1 MRTWAGW
8 LVLGLAV
15 VFGAESSQAYFL
27 DGGRNFDVRARA
39 YSQLGIMMDGAE
51 KDQPTRYKIGDL
63 SQHRN
68 FYNPE
73 FDARLTDY
81 VGWTGNVPGL
91 SLLKP
96 DDFKFRFAWW
106 GFYDGIYDY
115 LDPEWNDARK
125 AFKARFAE
133 SDDPKKESF
142 GFNDQNK
149 NPRHVYASRNRI
161 NELYLDYTK
170 GRVFMRA
177 GRQMISW
184 GESDDIALLDVTN
197 LFDLTL
203 GVPGLLEDLEEAR
216 IPVWALRDTVK
227 VADNVGAVSSLFL
240 DTYVIPGVVD
250 STVPIDPITAGVSP
264 FNPDVQ
270 DPQGQVTAI
279 GGPAV
284 GKLLHLDLVSHQPKM
299 SWANTRWGARLTGIV
314 ARDYTVQGWFYR
326 TFNQAPVPLLTAP
339 GGLNNMKSATNPHG
353 IEPIQID
360 DRGFRVPV
368 CNFAP
373 GSTAGVTPS
382 GRPCSKALATVVELE
397 RRLESVAGLSASWFQ
412 PQLDGIIRTEI
423 EAFIDELG
431 FIPEKNL
438 NPRGQVPGAKNP
450 DGSPVVNTI
459 PKTDLL
465 RWVIGYDR
473 FFFFR
478 ALNPTNSFV
487 LVTAWHGQWNL
498 LERRGMDFR
507 YLGEQKPGK
516 PATVIG
522 RIPGTPD
529 CDKPGPNGKFLI
541 TCQKVDPKNFEDLK
555 KFDNQFLQIALQTDY
570 MHGRLE
576 PRLVAILDVSGIFAF
591 APSVTYRLTDNLILG
606 ANYVAI
612 EASRRAGLGTFR
624 GHDMLQLRVTAQL
637 N

>member
-1 MRTWAGW
+1 MRTWAGG
-8 LVLGLAV
+8 LVLGLVLGVA
-15 VFGAESSQAYFL
+15 SSAQAYFL
-27 DGGRNFDVRARA
+27 GGNRNFDLRARV
-39 YSQLGIMMDGAE
+39 YSQLGIMMDDAE

-63 SQHRN
+63 AQHRN

-81 VGWTGNVPGL
+81 LHWTDNVPGF
-91 SLLKP
+91 SLLSP
-96 DDFKFRFAWW
+96 DEFKFRFAWW
-106 GFYDGIYDY
+106 GFYDGLYDY

-125 AFKARFAE
+125 AYKARFAE
-133 SDDPKKESF
+133 SDKVNKDSLV
-142 GFNDQNK
+142 FNDQNK

-161 NELYLDYTK
+161 NELYLDYSK
-170 GRVFMRA
+170 GRVFIRA
-177 GRQMISW
+177 GRQAISW

-203 GVPGLLEDLEEAR
+203 GVPGLIQDLEEAR
-216 IPVWALRDTVK
+216 IPVWAMRNTVK
-227 VADNVGAVSSLFL
+227 IFDDVGPLSTGFL
-240 DTYVIPGVVD
+240 DTYVVPGVVD
-250 STVPIDPITAGVSP
+250 TTVPTDPITAGVSP
-264 FNPDVQ
+264 FNPDVP
-270 DPQGQVTAI
+270 DPQNQVLAL

-284 GKLLHLDLVSHQPKM
+284 GKLLHLDLVSHQPAM
-299 SWANTRWGARLTGIV
+299 SWANTRWGVRLQSLLL
-314 ARDYTVQGWFYR
+314 REYTLQGWFYR
-326 TFNQAPVPLLTAP
+326 TFNQAPVPLLSTP
-339 GGLNNMKSATNPHG
+339 GGLNNQRSPSNPNG
-353 IEPIQID
+353 QVPIQID

-368 CNFAP
+368 CSKAWF
-373 GSTAGVTPS
+373 TPS
-382 GRPCSKALATVVELE
+382 GRPCSKALALVTILE
-397 RRLESVAGLSASWFQ
+397 RRLESVAGVSASWFS
-412 PQLDGIIRTEI
+412 PRVDGIIRTEA
-423 EAFIDELG
+423 EAFIDELA

-438 NPRGQVPGAKNP
+438 NPRGQVPGARNP
-450 DGSPVVNTI
+450 DGSPVIDTI
-459 PKTDLL
+459 PKTDYL

-478 ALNPTNSFV
+478 PLNPSNAFV

-529 CDKPGPNGKFLI
+529 CDKPGANGKFPI
-541 TCQKVDPKNFEDLK
+541 TCQTINPKNFEDQY

-570 MHGRLE
+570 LHGRLE
-576 PRLVAILDVSGIFAF
+576 PRLVAILDVTGIFGF
-591 APSVTYRLTDNLILG
+591 SPSVVYRLTDNVLLS

-612 EASRRAGLGTFR
+612 ESSRRAGLGTFR
-624 GHDMLQLRVTAQL
+624 GHDILQLKVQAQL

>member
-1 MRTWAGW
+1 VLG
-8 LVLGLAV
+8 LVLGVA
-15 VFGAESSQAYFL
+15 SSAQAYFL
-27 DGGRNFDVRARA
+27 GGNRNFDLRARV
-39 YSQLGIMMDGAE
+39 YSQLGIMMDDAE

-63 SQHRN
+63 AQHRN

-81 VGWTGNVPGL
+81 LHWTDNVPGF
-91 SLLKP
+91 SLLSP

-106 GFYDGIYDY
+106 GFYDGLYDY

-125 AFKARFAE
+125 AYKARFAE
-133 SDDPKKESF
+133 SDKVNKDSLV
-142 GFNDQNK
+142 FNDQNK

-161 NELYLDYTK
+161 NELYLDYSK
-170 GRVFMRA
+170 GRVFIRA
-177 GRQMISW
+177 GRQAISW

-203 GVPGLLEDLEEAR
+203 GVPGLIQDLEEAR
-216 IPVWALRDTVK
+216 IPVWAMRNTVK
-227 VADNVGAVSSLFL
+227 IFDDVGPLSTGFL
-240 DTYVIPGVVD
+240 DTYVVPGVVD
-250 STVPIDPITAGVSP
+250 TTVPTDPITAGVSP
-264 FNPDVQ
+264 FNPDVP
-270 DPQGQVTAI
+270 DPQNQVLAL

-284 GKLLHLDLVSHQPKM
+284 GKLLHLDLVSHQPAM
-299 SWANTRWGARLTGIV
+299 SWANTRWGVRLQSLLL
-314 ARDYTVQGWFYR
+314 REYTLQGWFYR
-326 TFNQAPVPLLTAP
+326 TFNQAPVPLLSTP
-339 GGLNNMKSATNPHG
+339 GGLNNQRSPSNPNG
-353 IEPIQID
+353 QVPIQID

-368 CNFAP
+368 C
-373 GSTAGVTPS
+373 SKAGFTPS
-382 GRPCSKALATVVELE
+382 GRPCSKALALVTILE
-397 RRLESVAGLSASWFQ
+397 RRLESVAGVSASWFS
-412 PQLDGIIRTEI
+412 PRVDGIIRTEA
-423 EAFIDELG
+423 EAFIDELA

-438 NPRGQVPGAKNP
+438 NPRGQVPGARNP
-450 DGSPVVNTI
+450 DGSPVIDTI
-459 PKTDLL
+459 PKTDYL

-478 ALNPTNSFV
+478 PLNPSNAFV

-529 CDKPGPNGKFLI
+529 CDKPGANGKFPI
-541 TCQKVDPKNFEDLK
+541 TCQTINPKNFEDQY

-570 MHGRLE
+570 LHGRLE
-576 PRLVAILDVSGIFAF
+576 PRLVAILDVTGIFGF
-591 APSVTYRLTDNLILG
+591 SPSVVYRLTDNVLLS

-612 EASRRAGLGTFR
+612 ESSRRAGLGTFR
-624 GHDMLQLRVTAQL
+624 GHDILQLKVQAQL

>member
-8 LVLGLAV
+8 LVLGLVLGVA
-15 VFGAESSQAYFL
+15 SSAQAYFL
-27 DGGRNFDVRARA
+27 GGNRNFDLRARV
-39 YSQLGIMMDGAE
+39 YSQLGIMMDDAE

-63 SQHRN
+63 AQHRN

-81 VGWTGNVPGL
+81 LHWTDNVPGF
-91 SLLKP
+91 SLLSP

-106 GFYDGIYDY
+106 GFYDGLYDY

-125 AFKARFAE
+125 AYKARFAE
-133 SDDPKKESF
+133 SDKVNKDSLV
-142 GFNDQNK
+142 FNDQNK

-161 NELYLDYTK
+161 NELYLDYSK
-170 GRVFMRA
+170 GRVFIRA
-177 GRQMISW
+177 GRQAISW

-203 GVPGLLEDLEEAR
+203 GVPGLIQDLEEAR
-216 IPVWALRDTVK
+216 IPVWAMRNTVK
-227 VADNVGAVSSLFL
+227 IFDDVGPLSTGFL
-240 DTYVIPGVVD
+240 DTYVVPGVVD
-250 STVPIDPITAGVSP
+250 TTVPTDPITAGVSP
-264 FNPDVQ
+264 FNPDVP
-270 DPQGQVTAI
+270 DPQNQVLAL

-284 GKLLHLDLVSHQPKM
+284 GKLLHLDLVSHQPAM
-299 SWANTRWGARLTGIV
+299 SWANTRWGVRLQSLLL
-314 ARDYTVQGWFYR
+314 REYTLQGWFYR
-326 TFNQAPVPLLTAP
+326 TFNQAPVPLLSTP
-339 GGLNNMKSATNPHG
+339 GGLNNQRSPSNPNG
-353 IEPIQID
+353 QVPIQID

-368 CNFAP
+368 CSKAWF
-373 GSTAGVTPS
+373 TPS
-382 GRPCSKALATVVELE
+382 GRPCSKALALVTILE
-397 RRLESVAGLSASWFQ
+397 RRLESVAGVSASWFS
-412 PQLDGIIRTEI
+412 PRVDGIIRTEA
-423 EAFIDELG
+423 EAFIDELA

-438 NPRGQVPGAKNP
+438 NPRGQVPGARNP
-450 DGSPVVNTI
+450 DGSPVIDTI
-459 PKTDLL
+459 PKTDYL

-478 ALNPTNSFV
+478 PLNPSNAFV

-529 CDKPGPNGKFLI
+529 CDKPGANGKFPI
-541 TCQKVDPKNFEDLK
+541 TCQTINPKNFEDQY

-570 MHGRLE
+570 LHGRLE
-576 PRLVAILDVSGIFAF
+576 PRLVAILDVTGIFGF
-591 APSVTYRLTDNLILG
+591 SPSVVYRLTDNVLLS

-612 EASRRAGLGTFR
+612 ESSRRAGLGTFR
-624 GHDMLQLRVTAQL
+624 GHDILQLKVQAQL

>member
-8 LVLGLAV
+8 LVLGLVLGVA
-15 VFGAESSQAYFL
+15 SSAHAYFL
-27 DGGRNFDVRARA
+27 GGNRNFDLRARV
-39 YSQLGIMMDGAE
+39 YSQLGIMMDDAE

-63 SQHRN
+63 AQHRN

-81 VGWTGNVPGL
+81 LHWTDNVPGF
-91 SLLKP
+91 SLLSP
-96 DDFKFRFAWW
+96 DEFKFRFAWW
-106 GFYDGIYDY
+106 GFYDGLYDY

-125 AFKARFAE
+125 AYKARFAE
-133 SDDPKKESF
+133 SDKVNKDSLV
-142 GFNDQNK
+142 FNDQNK

-161 NELYLDYTK
+161 NELYLDYSK
-170 GRVFMRA
+170 GRVFIRA
-177 GRQMISW
+177 GRQAISW

-203 GVPGLLEDLEEAR
+203 GVPGLIQDLEEAR
-216 IPVWALRDTVK
+216 IPVWAMRNTVK
-227 VADNVGAVSSLFL
+227 IFDDVGPLSTGFL
-240 DTYVIPGVVD
+240 DTYVVPGVVD
-250 STVPIDPITAGVSP
+250 TTVPTDPITAGVSP
-264 FNPDVQ
+264 FNPDVP
-270 DPQGQVTAI
+270 DPQNQVLAL

-284 GKLLHLDLVSHQPKM
+284 GKLLHLDLVSHQPAM
-299 SWANTRWGARLTGIV
+299 SWANTRWGVRLQSLLL
-314 ARDYTVQGWFYR
+314 REYTLQGWFYR
-326 TFNQAPVPLLTAP
+326 TFNQAPVPLLSTP
-339 GGLNNMKSATNPHG
+339 GGLNNQRSPSNPNG
-353 IEPIQID
+353 QVPIQID

-368 CNFAP
+368 C
-373 GSTAGVTPS
+373 SKAGFTPS
-382 GRPCSKALATVVELE
+382 GRPCSKALALVTILE
-397 RRLESVAGLSASWFQ
+397 RRLESVAGVSASWFS
-412 PQLDGIIRTEI
+412 PRVDGIIRTEA
-423 EAFIDELG
+423 EAFIDELA

-438 NPRGQVPGAKNP
+438 NPRGQVPGARNP
-450 DGSPVVNTI
+450 DGSPVIDTI
-459 PKTDLL
+459 PKTDYL

-478 ALNPTNSFV
+478 PLNPSNAFV

-529 CDKPGPNGKFLI
+529 CDKPGANGKFPI
-541 TCQKVDPKNFEDLK
+541 TCQTINPKNFEDQY

-570 MHGRLE
+570 LHGRLE
-576 PRLVAILDVSGIFAF
+576 PRLVAILDVTGIFGF
-591 APSVTYRLTDNLILG
+591 SPSVVYRLTDNVLLS

-612 EASRRAGLGTFR
+612 ESSRRAGLGTFR
-624 GHDMLQLRVTAQL
+624 GHDILQLKVQAQL

>member
-1 MRTWAGW
+1 MRTWAGG
-8 LVLGLAV
+8 LVLGLVLGVA
-15 VFGAESSQAYFL
+15 SSAQAYFL
-27 DGGRNFDVRARA
+27 GGNRNFDLRARV
-39 YSQLGIMMDGAE
+39 YSQLGIMMDDAE

-63 SQHRN
+63 AQHRN

-81 VGWTGNVPGL
+81 LHWTDNVPGF
-91 SLLKP
+91 SLLSP

-106 GFYDGIYDY
+106 GFYDGLYDY

-125 AFKARFAE
+125 AYKARFAE
-133 SDDPKKESF
+133 SDKVNKDSLV
-142 GFNDQNK
+142 FNDQNK

-161 NELYLDYTK
+161 NELYLDYSK
-170 GRVFMRA
+170 GRVFIRA
-177 GRQMISW
+177 GRQAISW

-203 GVPGLLEDLEEAR
+203 GVPGLIQDLEEAR
-216 IPVWALRDTVK
+216 IPVWAMRNTVK
-227 VADNVGAVSSLFL
+227 IFDDVGPLSTGFL
-240 DTYVIPGVVD
+240 DTYVVPGVVD
-250 STVPIDPITAGVSP
+250 TTVPTDPITAGVSP
-264 FNPDVQ
+264 FNPDVP
-270 DPQGQVTAI
+270 DPQNQVLAL

-284 GKLLHLDLVSHQPKM
+284 GKLLHLDLVSHQPAM
-299 SWANTRWGARLTGIV
+299 SWANTRWGVRLQSLLL
-314 ARDYTVQGWFYR
+314 REYTLQGWFYR
-326 TFNQAPVPLLTAP
+326 TFNQAPVPLLSTP
-339 GGLNNMKSATNPHG
+339 GGLNNQRSPSNPNG
-353 IEPIQID
+353 QVPIQID

-368 CNFAP
+368 CSKAWF
-373 GSTAGVTPS
+373 TPS
-382 GRPCSKALATVVELE
+382 GRPCSKALALVTILE
-397 RRLESVAGLSASWFQ
+397 RRLESVAGVSASWFS
-412 PQLDGIIRTEI
+412 PRVDGIIRTEA
-423 EAFIDELG
+423 EAFIDELA

-438 NPRGQVPGAKNP
+438 NPRGQVPGARNP
-450 DGSPVVNTI
+450 DGSPVIDTI
-459 PKTDLL
+459 PKTDYL

-478 ALNPTNSFV
+478 PLNPSNAFV

-529 CDKPGPNGKFLI
+529 CDKPGANGKFPI
-541 TCQKVDPKNFEDLK
+541 TCQTINPKNFEDQY

-570 MHGRLE
+570 LHGRLE
-576 PRLVAILDVSGIFAF
+576 PRLVAILDVTGIFGF
-591 APSVTYRLTDNLILG
+591 SPSVVYRLTDNVLLS

-612 EASRRAGLGTFR
+612 ESSRRAGLGTFR
-624 GHDMLQLRVTAQL
+624 GHDILQLKVQAQL

>member
-8 LVLGLAV
+8 LVLGLVLGVA
-15 VFGAESSQAYFL
+15 SSAQAYFL
-27 DGGRNFDVRARA
+27 GGNRNFDLRARV
-39 YSQLGIMMDGAE
+39 YSQLGIMMDDAE

-63 SQHRN
+63 AQHRN

-81 VGWTGNVPGL
+81 LHWTDNVPGF
-91 SLLKP
+91 SLLSP
-96 DDFKFRFAWW
+96 DEFKFRFAWW
-106 GFYDGIYDY
+106 GFYDGLYDY

-125 AFKARFAE
+125 AYKARFAE
-133 SDDPKKESF
+133 SDKVNKDSLV
-142 GFNDQNK
+142 FNDQNK
-149 NPRHVYASRNRI
+149 NPRHVYATRNRI

-170 GRVFMRA
+170 GRVFIRA
-177 GRQMISW
+177 GRQAISW

-203 GVPGLLEDLEEAR
+203 GVPGLIQDLEEAR
-216 IPVWALRDTVK
+216 IPVWAMRNTVK
-227 VADNVGAVSSLFL
+227 IFDDVGPLSTGFL
-240 DTYVIPGVVD
+240 DTYVVPGVVD
-250 STVPIDPITAGVSP
+250 TTVPTDPITAGVSP
-264 FNPDVQ
+264 FNPDVP
-270 DPQGQVTAI
+270 DPQNQVLAL

-284 GKLLHLDLVSHQPKM
+284 GKLLHLDLVSHQPAM
-299 SWANTRWGARLTGIV
+299 SWANTRWGVRLQTLLL
-314 ARDYTVQGWFYR
+314 REYTLQGWFYR
-326 TFNQAPVPLLTAP
+326 TFNQAPVPLLSTP
-339 GGLNNMKSATNPHG
+339 GGLNNQRSPSNPNG
-353 IEPIQID
+353 QVPIQID

-368 CNFAP
+368 C
-373 GSTAGVTPS
+373 SKAGFTPS
-382 GRPCSKALATVVELE
+382 GRPCSKALALVTILE
-397 RRLESVAGLSASWFQ
+397 RRLESVAGVSASWFS
-412 PQLDGIIRTEI
+412 PRVDGIIRTEA
-423 EAFIDELG
+423 EAFIDELA

-438 NPRGQVPGAKNP
+438 NPRGQVPGARNP
-450 DGSPVVNTI
+450 DGSPVIDTI
-459 PKTDLL
+459 PKTDYL

-478 ALNPTNSFV
+478 PLNPSNAFV

-529 CDKPGPNGKFLI
+529 CDKPGANGKFPI
-541 TCQKVDPKNFEDLK
+541 TCQTINPKNFEDQY

-570 MHGRLE
+570 LHGRLE
-576 PRLVAILDVSGIFAF
+576 PRLVAILDVTGIFGF
-591 APSVTYRLTDNLILG
+591 SPSVVYRLTDNVLLS

-612 EASRRAGLGTFR
+612 EGSRRAGLATFR
-624 GHDMLQLRVTAQL
+624 GHDILQFKVQAQL

>member
-8 LVLGLAV
+8 LVLGLVLGVA
-15 VFGAESSQAYFL
+15 SSAQAYFL
-27 DGGRNFDVRARA
+27 GGNRNFDLRARV
-39 YSQLGIMMDGAE
+39 YSQLGIMMDDAE

-63 SQHRN
+63 AQHRN

-81 VGWTGNVPGL
+81 LHWTDNVPGF
-91 SLLKP
+91 SLLSP
-96 DDFKFRFAWW
+96 DEFKFRFAWW
-106 GFYDGIYDY
+106 GFYDGLYDY

-125 AFKARFAE
+125 AYKARFAE
-133 SDDPKKESF
+133 SDKVNKDSLV
-142 GFNDQNK
+142 FNDQNK

-161 NELYLDYTK
+161 NELYLDYSK
-170 GRVFMRA
+170 GRVFIRA
-177 GRQMISW
+177 GRQAISW

-203 GVPGLLEDLEEAR
+203 GVPGLIQDLEEAR
-216 IPVWALRDTVK
+216 IPVWAMRNTVK
-227 VADNVGAVSSLFL
+227 IFDDVGPLSTGFL
-240 DTYVIPGVVD
+240 DTYVVPGVVD
-250 STVPIDPITAGVSP
+250 TTVPTDPITAGVSP
-264 FNPDVQ
+264 FNPDVP
-270 DPQGQVTAI
+270 DPQNQVLAL

-284 GKLLHLDLVSHQPKM
+284 GKLLHLDLVSHQPAM
-299 SWANTRWGARLTGIV
+299 SWANTRWGVRLQSLLL
-314 ARDYTVQGWFYR
+314 REYTLQGWFYR
-326 TFNQAPVPLLTAP
+326 TFNQAPVPLLSTP
-339 GGLNNMKSATNPHG
+339 GGLNNQRSPSNPNG
-353 IEPIQID
+353 QVPIQID

-368 CNFAP
+368 CSKAWF
-373 GSTAGVTPS
+373 TPS
-382 GRPCSKALATVVELE
+382 GRPCSKALALVTILE
-397 RRLESVAGLSASWFQ
+397 RRLESVAGVSASWFS
-412 PQLDGIIRTEI
+412 PRVDGIIRTEA
-423 EAFIDELG
+423 EAFIDELA

-450 DGSPVVNTI
+450 DGSPVVTSI
-459 PKTDLL
+459 PKTDYL

-478 ALNPTNSFV
+478 PLNPSNSFV

-529 CDKPGPNGKFLI
+529 CDKPGANGKFPI
-541 TCQKVDPKNFEDLK
+541 TCQTINPKNFEDQY

-570 MHGRLE
+570 LHGRLE
-576 PRLVAILDVSGIFAF
+576 PRLVAILDVTGIFGF
-591 APSVTYRLTDNLILG
+591 SPSVVYRLTDNVLLS

-612 EASRRAGLGTFR
+612 ESSRRAGLGTFR
-624 GHDMLQLRVTAQL
+624 GHDILQLKVQAQL

>member
-8 LVLGLAV
+8 LVLGLVLGVA
-15 VFGAESSQAYFL
+15 SSAQAYFL
-27 DGGRNFDVRARA
+27 GGNRNFDLRARI
-39 YSQLGIMMDGAE
+39 YSQLGIMMDDAE

-63 SQHRN
+63 AQHRN

-81 VGWTGNVPGL
+81 LHWTDNVPGF
-91 SLLKP
+91 SLLAP

-106 GFYDGIYDY
+106 GFYDGLYDY

-125 AFKARFAE
+125 AYKARFAE
-133 SDDPKKESF
+133 SDKVNKDSLV
-142 GFNDQNK
+142 FNDQNK

-161 NELYLDYTK
+161 NELYLDYSK
-170 GRVFMRA
+170 GRVFIRA
-177 GRQMISW
+177 GRQAISW

-203 GVPGLLEDLEEAR
+203 GVPGLIQDLEEAR
-216 IPVWALRDTVK
+216 IPVWAMRNTVK
-227 VADNVGAVSSLFL
+227 IFDDVGPLSTGFL
-240 DTYVIPGVVD
+240 DTYVVPGVVD
-250 STVPIDPITAGVSP
+250 TTVPTDPITAGVSP
-264 FNPDVQ
+264 FNPDVP
-270 DPQGQVTAI
+270 DPQNQVLAL

-284 GKLLHLDLVSHQPKM
+284 GKLLHLDLVSHQPAM
-299 SWANTRWGARLTGIV
+299 SWANTRWGVRLQSLLL
-314 ARDYTVQGWFYR
+314 REYTLQGWFYR
-326 TFNQAPVPLLTAP
+326 TFNQAPVPLLSTP
-339 GGLNNMKSATNPHG
+339 GGLDNQRSPSNPNG
-353 IEPIQID
+353 QVPIQID

-368 CNFAP
+368 CSKAWF
-373 GSTAGVTPS
+373 TPS
-382 GRPCSKALATVVELE
+382 GRPCSKALALVTILE
-397 RRLESVAGLSASWFQ
+397 RRLESVAGVSASWFS
-412 PQLDGIIRTEI
+412 PRVDGIIRTEA
-423 EAFIDELG
+423 EAFIDELA

-438 NPRGQVPGAKNP
+438 NPRGQVPGARNP
-450 DGSPVVNTI
+450 DGSPVIDTI
-459 PKTDLL
+459 PKTDYL

-478 ALNPTNSFV
+478 PLNPSNAFV

-529 CDKPGPNGKFLI
+529 CDKPGANGKFPI
-541 TCQKVDPKNFEDLK
+541 TCQTINPKNFEDQY

-570 MHGRLE
+570 LHGRLE
-576 PRLVAILDVSGIFAF
+576 PRLVAILDVTGIFGF
-591 APSVTYRLTDNLILG
+591 SPSVVYRLTDNVLLS

-612 EASRRAGLGTFR
+612 ESSRRAGLGTFR
-624 GHDMLQLRVTAQL
+624 GHDILQLKVQAQL

>member
-8 LVLGLAV
+8 LVLGLVLGVA
-15 VFGAESSQAYFL
+15 SSAQAYFL
-27 DGGRNFDVRARA
+27 GGNRNFDLRARV
-39 YSQLGIMMDGAE
+39 YSQLGIMMDDAE

-63 SQHRN
+63 AQHRN

-81 VGWTGNVPGL
+81 LHWTDNVPGF
-91 SLLKP
+91 SLLSP
-96 DDFKFRFAWW
+96 DEFKFRFAWW
-106 GFYDGIYDY
+106 GFYDGLYDY

-125 AFKARFAE
+125 AYKARFAE
-133 SDDPKKESF
+133 SDKVNKDSLV
-142 GFNDQNK
+142 FNDQNK

-161 NELYLDYTK
+161 NELYLDYSK
-170 GRVFMRA
+170 GRVFIRA
-177 GRQMISW
+177 GRQAISW

-203 GVPGLLEDLEEAR
+203 GVPGLIQDLEEAR
-216 IPVWALRDTVK
+216 IPVWAMRNTVK
-227 VADNVGAVSSLFL
+227 IFDDVGPLSTGFL
-240 DTYVIPGVVD
+240 DTYVVPGVVD
-250 STVPIDPITAGVSP
+250 TTVPTDPITAGVSP
-264 FNPDVQ
+264 FNPDVP
-270 DPQGQVTAI
+270 DPQNQVLAL

-284 GKLLHLDLVSHQPKM
+284 GKLLHLDLVSHQPAM
-299 SWANTRWGARLTGIV
+299 SWANTRWGVRLQSLLL
-314 ARDYTVQGWFYR
+314 REYTLQGWFYR
-326 TFNQAPVPLLTAP
+326 TFNQAPVPLLSTP
-339 GGLNNMKSATNPHG
+339 GGLNNQRSPSNPNG
-353 IEPIQID
+353 QVPIQID

-368 CNFAP
+368 CSKAWF
-373 GSTAGVTPS
+373 TPS
-382 GRPCSKALATVVELE
+382 GRPCSKALALVTILE
-397 RRLESVAGLSASWFQ
+397 RRLESVAGVSASWFS
-412 PQLDGIIRTEI
+412 PRVDGIIRTEA
-423 EAFIDELG
+423 EAFIDELA

-438 NPRGQVPGAKNP
+438 NPRGQVPGARNP
-450 DGSPVVNTI
+450 DGSPVIDTI
-459 PKTDLL
+459 PKTDYL

-478 ALNPTNSFV
+478 PLNPSNAFV

-529 CDKPGPNGKFLI
+529 CDKPGANGKFPI
-541 TCQKVDPKNFEDLK
+541 TCQTINPKNFEDQY

-570 MHGRLE
+570 LHGRLE
-576 PRLVAILDVSGIFAF
+576 PRLVAILDVTGIFGF
-591 APSVTYRLTDNLILG
+591 SPSVVYRLTDNVLLS

-612 EASRRAGLGTFR
+612 ESSRRAGLGTFR
-624 GHDMLQLRVTAQL
+624 GHDILQLKVQAQL

>member
-8 LVLGLAV
+8 LVLGLVLGVA
-15 VFGAESSQAYFL
+15 SSAQAYFL
-27 DGGRNFDVRARA
+27 GGNRNFDLRARV
-39 YSQLGIMMDGAE
+39 YSQLGIMMDDAE

-63 SQHRN
+63 AQHRN

-81 VGWTGNVPGL
+81 LHWTDNVPGF
-91 SLLKP
+91 SLLSP

-106 GFYDGIYDY
+106 GFYDGLYDY

-125 AFKARFAE
+125 AYKARFAE
-133 SDDPKKESF
+133 SDKVNKDSLV
-142 GFNDQNK
+142 FNDQNK

-161 NELYLDYTK
+161 NELYLDYSK
-170 GRVFMRA
+170 GRVFIRA
-177 GRQMISW
+177 GRQAISW

-203 GVPGLLEDLEEAR
+203 GVPGLIQDLEEAR
-216 IPVWALRDTVK
+216 IPVWAMRNTVK
-227 VADNVGAVSSLFL
+227 IFDDVGPLSTGFL
-240 DTYVIPGVVD
+240 DTYVVPGVVD
-250 STVPIDPITAGVSP
+250 TTVPTDPITAGVSP
-264 FNPDVQ
+264 FNPDVP
-270 DPQGQVTAI
+270 DPQNQVLAL

-284 GKLLHLDLVSHQPKM
+284 GKLLHLDLVSHQPAM
-299 SWANTRWGARLTGIV
+299 SWANTRWGVRLQSLLL
-314 ARDYTVQGWFYR
+314 REYTLQGWFYR
-326 TFNQAPVPLLTAP
+326 TFNQAPVPLLSTP
-339 GGLNNMKSATNPHG
+339 GGLNNQRSPSNPNG
-353 IEPIQID
+353 QVPIQID

-368 CNFAP
+368 C
-373 GSTAGVTPS
+373 SKAGFTPS
-382 GRPCSKALATVVELE
+382 GRPCSKALALVTILE
-397 RRLESVAGLSASWFQ
+397 RRLESVAGVSASWFS
-412 PQLDGIIRTEI
+412 PRVDGIIRTEA
-423 EAFIDELG
+423 EAFIDELA

-438 NPRGQVPGAKNP
+438 NPRGQVPGARNP
-450 DGSPVVNTI
+450 DGSPVIDTI
-459 PKTDLL
+459 PKTDYL

-478 ALNPTNSFV
+478 PLNPSNAFV

-529 CDKPGPNGKFLI
+529 CDKPGANGKFPI
-541 TCQKVDPKNFEDLK
+541 TCQTINPKNFEDQY

-570 MHGRLE
+570 LHGRLE
-576 PRLVAILDVSGIFAF
+576 PRLVAILDVTGIFGF
-591 APSVTYRLTDNLILG
+591 SPSVVYRLTDNVLLS

-612 EASRRAGLGTFR
+612 ESSRRAGLGTFR
-624 GHDMLQLRVTAQL
+624 GHDILQLKVQAQL

>member
-8 LVLGLAV
+8 LVLGLVLGVA
-15 VFGAESSQAYFL
+15 SSAQAYFL
-27 DGGRNFDVRARA
+27 GGNRNFDLRARV
-39 YSQLGIMMDGAE
+39 YSQLGIMMDDAE

-63 SQHRN
+63 AQHRN

-81 VGWTGNVPGL
+81 LHWTDNVPGF
-91 SLLKP
+91 SLLSP
-96 DDFKFRFAWW
+96 DEFKFRFAWW
-106 GFYDGIYDY
+106 GFYDGLYDY

-125 AFKARFAE
+125 AYKARFAE
-133 SDDPKKESF
+133 SDKVNKDSLV
-142 GFNDQNK
+142 FNDQNK

-161 NELYLDYTK
+161 NELYLDYSK
-170 GRVFMRA
+170 GRVFIRA
-177 GRQMISW
+177 GRQAISW

-203 GVPGLLEDLEEAR
+203 GVPGLIQDLEEAR
-216 IPVWALRDTVK
+216 IPVWAMRNTVK
-227 VADNVGAVSSLFL
+227 IFDDVGPLSTGFL
-240 DTYVIPGVVD
+240 DTYVVPGVVD
-250 STVPIDPITAGVSP
+250 TTVPTDPITAGVSP
-264 FNPDVQ
+264 FNPDVP
-270 DPQGQVTAI
+270 DPQNQVLAL

-284 GKLLHLDLVSHQPKM
+284 GKLLHLDLVSHQPAM
-299 SWANTRWGARLTGIV
+299 SWANTRWGVRLQSLLL
-314 ARDYTVQGWFYR
+314 REYTLQGWFYR
-326 TFNQAPVPLLTAP
+326 TFNQAPVPLLSTP
-339 GGLNNMKSATNPHG
+339 GGLNNQRSPSNPNG
-353 IEPIQID
+353 QVPIQID

-368 CNFAP
+368 C
-373 GSTAGVTPS
+373 SKAGFTPS
-382 GRPCSKALATVVELE
+382 GRPCSKALALVTILE
-397 RRLESVAGLSASWFQ
+397 RRLESVAGVSASWFS
-412 PQLDGIIRTEI
+412 PRVDGIIRTEA
-423 EAFIDELG
+423 EAFIDELA

-438 NPRGQVPGAKNP
+438 NPRGQVPGARNP
-450 DGSPVVNTI
+450 DGSPVIDTI
-459 PKTDLL
+459 PKTDYL

-478 ALNPTNSFV
+478 PLNPSNAFV

-529 CDKPGPNGKFLI
+529 CDKPGANGKFPI
-541 TCQKVDPKNFEDLK
+541 TCQTINPKNFEDQY

-570 MHGRLE
+570 LHGRLE
-576 PRLVAILDVSGIFAF
+576 PRLVAILDVTGIFGF
-591 APSVTYRLTDNLILG
+591 SPSVVYRLTDNVLLS

-612 EASRRAGLGTFR
+612 ESSRRAGLGTFR
-624 GHDMLQLRVTAQL
+624 GHDILQLKVQAQL

>member
-8 LVLGLAV
+8 LVLGLVLGVA
-15 VFGAESSQAYFL
+15 SSAQAYFL
-27 DGGRNFDVRARA
+27 GGNRNFDLRARV
-39 YSQLGIMMDGAE
+39 YSQLGIMMDDAE

-63 SQHRN
+63 AQHRN

-81 VGWTGNVPGL
+81 LHWTDNVPGF
-91 SLLKP
+91 SLLSP
-96 DDFKFRFAWW
+96 DEFKFRFAWW
-106 GFYDGIYDY
+106 GFYDGLYDY

-125 AFKARFAE
+125 AYKARFAE
-133 SDDPKKESF
+133 SDKVNKDSLV
-142 GFNDQNK
+142 FNDQNK

-161 NELYLDYTK
+161 NELYLDYSK
-170 GRVFMRA
+170 GRVFIRA
-177 GRQMISW
+177 GRQAISW

-203 GVPGLLEDLEEAR
+203 GVPGLIQDLEEAR
-216 IPVWALRDTVK
+216 IPVWAMRNTVK
-227 VADNVGAVSSLFL
+227 IFDDVGPLSTGFL
-240 DTYVIPGVVD
+240 DTYVVPGVVD
-250 STVPIDPITAGVSP
+250 TTVPTDPITAGVSP
-264 FNPDVQ
+264 FNPDVP
-270 DPQGQVTAI
+270 DPQNQVLAL

-284 GKLLHLDLVSHQPKM
+284 GKLLHLDLVSHQPAM
-299 SWANTRWGARLTGIV
+299 SWANTRWGVRLQSLLL
-314 ARDYTVQGWFYR
+314 REYTLQGWFYR
-326 TFNQAPVPLLTAP
+326 TFNQAPVPLLSTP
-339 GGLNNMKSATNPHG
+339 GGLNNQRSPSNPNG
-353 IEPIQID
+353 QVPIQID

-368 CNFAP
+368 CSKAWF
-373 GSTAGVTPS
+373 TPS
-382 GRPCSKALATVVELE
+382 GRPCSKALALVTILE
-397 RRLESVAGLSASWFQ
+397 RRLESVAGVSASWFS
-412 PQLDGIIRTEI
+412 PRVDGIIRTEA
-423 EAFIDELG
+423 EAFIDELA

-450 DGSPVVNTI
+450 DGSPVVTSI
-459 PKTDLL
+459 PKTDYL

-478 ALNPTNSFV
+478 PLNPSNAFV

-529 CDKPGPNGKFLI
+529 CDKPGANGKFPI
-541 TCQKVDPKNFEDLK
+541 TCQTINPKNFEDQY

-570 MHGRLE
+570 LHGKLE
-576 PRLVAILDVSGIFAF
+576 PRVVAILDVTGIFGF
-591 APSVTYRLTDNLILG
+591 SPSVVYRLTDNVLLS

-612 EASRRAGLGTFR
+612 EGSRRAGLATFR
-624 GHDMLQLRVTAQL
+624 GHDILQLKVQAQL

>member
-8 LVLGLAV
+8 LVLGLVLGVA
-15 VFGAESSQAYFL
+15 SSAQAYFL
-27 DGGRNFDVRARA
+27 GGNRNFDLRARV
-39 YSQLGIMMDGAE
+39 YSQLGIMMDDAE

-63 SQHRN
+63 AQHRN

-81 VGWTGNVPGL
+81 LHWTDNVPGF
-91 SLLKP
+91 SLLSP

-106 GFYDGIYDY
+106 GFYDGLYDY

-125 AFKARFAE
+125 AYKARFAE
-133 SDDPKKESF
+133 SDKVNKDSLV
-142 GFNDQNK
+142 FNDQNK

-161 NELYLDYTK
+161 NELYLDYSK
-170 GRVFMRA
+170 GRVFIRA
-177 GRQMISW
+177 GRQAISW

-203 GVPGLLEDLEEAR
+203 GVPGLIQDLEEAR
-216 IPVWALRDTVK
+216 IPVWAMRNTVK
-227 VADNVGAVSSLFL
+227 IFDDVGPLSTGFL
-240 DTYVIPGVVD
+240 DTYVVPGVVD
-250 STVPIDPITAGVSP
+250 TTVPTDPITAGVSP
-264 FNPDVQ
+264 FNPDVP
-270 DPQGQVTAI
+270 DPQNQVLAL

-284 GKLLHLDLVSHQPKM
+284 GKLLHLDLVSHQPAM
-299 SWANTRWGARLTGIV
+299 SWANTRWGVRLQSLLL
-314 ARDYTVQGWFYR
+314 REYTLQGWFYR
-326 TFNQAPVPLLTAP
+326 TFNQAPVPLLSTP
-339 GGLNNMKSATNPHG
+339 GGLNNQRSPSNPNG
-353 IEPIQID
+353 QVPIQID

-368 CNFAP
+368 C
-373 GSTAGVTPS
+373 SKAGFTPS
-382 GRPCSKALATVVELE
+382 GRPCSKALALVTILE
-397 RRLESVAGLSASWFQ
+397 RRLESVAGVSASWFS
-412 PQLDGIIRTEI
+412 PRVDGIIRTEA
-423 EAFIDELG
+423 EAFIDELA

-450 DGSPVVNTI
+450 DGSPVIDTI
-459 PKTDLL
+459 PKTDYL

-478 ALNPTNSFV
+478 PLNPSNAFV

-529 CDKPGPNGKFLI
+529 CDKPGANGKFPI
-541 TCQKVDPKNFEDLK
+541 TCQTINPKNFEDQY

-570 MHGRLE
+570 LHGRLE
-576 PRLVAILDVSGIFAF
+576 PRLVAILDVTGIFGF
-591 APSVTYRLTDNLILG
+591 SPSVVYRLTDNVLLS

-612 EASRRAGLGTFR
+612 ESSRRAGLGTFR
-624 GHDMLQLRVTAQL
+624 GHDILQLKVQAQL

>member
-1 MRTWAGW
+1 MRTWAGG
-8 LVLGLAV
+8 LVLGLVLGVA
-15 VFGAESSQAYFL
+15 SSAQAYFL
-27 DGGRNFDVRARA
+27 GGNRNFDLRARV
-39 YSQLGIMMDGAE
+39 YSQLGIMMDDAE

-63 SQHRN
+63 AQHRN

-81 VGWTGNVPGL
+81 LHWTDNVPGF
-91 SLLKP
+91 SLLSP
-96 DDFKFRFAWW
+96 DEFKFRFAWW
-106 GFYDGIYDY
+106 GFYDGLYDY

-125 AFKARFAE
+125 AYKARFAE
-133 SDDPKKESF
+133 SDKVNKDSLV
-142 GFNDQNK
+142 FNDQNK

-161 NELYLDYTK
+161 NELYLDYSK
-170 GRVFMRA
+170 GRVFIRA
-177 GRQMISW
+177 GRQAISW

-203 GVPGLLEDLEEAR
+203 GVPGLIQDLEEAR
-216 IPVWALRDTVK
+216 IPVWAMRNTVK
-227 VADNVGAVSSLFL
+227 IFDDVGPLSTGFL
-240 DTYVIPGVVD
+240 DTYVVPGVVD
-250 STVPIDPITAGVSP
+250 TTVPTDPITAGVSP
-264 FNPDVQ
+264 FNPDVP
-270 DPQGQVTAI
+270 DPQNQVLAL

-284 GKLLHLDLVSHQPKM
+284 GKLLHLDLVSHQPAM
-299 SWANTRWGARLTGIV
+299 SWANTRWGVRLQSLLL
-314 ARDYTVQGWFYR
+314 REYTLQGWFYR
-326 TFNQAPVPLLTAP
+326 TFNQAPVPLLSTP
-339 GGLNNMKSATNPHG
+339 GGLNNQRSPSNPNG
-353 IEPIQID
+353 QVPIQID

-368 CNFAP
+368 C
-373 GSTAGVTPS
+373 SKAGFTPS
-382 GRPCSKALATVVELE
+382 GRPCSKALALVTILE
-397 RRLESVAGLSASWFQ
+397 RRLESVAGVSASWFS
-412 PQLDGIIRTEI
+412 PRVDGIIRTEA
-423 EAFIDELG
+423 EAFIDELA

-438 NPRGQVPGAKNP
+438 NPRGQVPGARNP
-450 DGSPVVNTI
+450 DGSPVIDTI
-459 PKTDLL
+459 PKTDYL

-478 ALNPTNSFV
+478 PLNPSNAFV

-529 CDKPGPNGKFLI
+529 CDKPGANGKFPI
-541 TCQKVDPKNFEDLK
+541 TCQTINPKNFEDQY

-570 MHGRLE
+570 LHGRLE
-576 PRLVAILDVSGIFAF
+576 PRLVAILDVTGIFGF
-591 APSVTYRLTDNLILG
+591 SPSVVYRLTDNVLLS

-612 EASRRAGLGTFR
+612 ESSRRAGLGTFR
-624 GHDMLQLRVTAQL
+624 GHDILQLKVQAQL

>member
-8 LVLGLAV
+8 LVLGLVLGVA
-15 VFGAESSQAYFL
+15 SSAQAYFL
-27 DGGRNFDVRARA
+27 GGNRNFDLRARV
-39 YSQLGIMMDGAE
+39 YSQLGIMMDDAE

-63 SQHRN
+63 AQHRN

-81 VGWTGNVPGL
+81 MHWTDNVPGL
-91 SLLKP
+91 SLLSP
-96 DDFKFRFAWW
+96 DEFKFRFAWW
-106 GFYDGIYDY
+106 GFYDGLYDY

-125 AFKARFAE
+125 AYKARFAE
-133 SDDPKKESF
+133 SDKVNKDSLV
-142 GFNDQNK
+142 FNDQNK

-161 NELYLDYTK
+161 NELYLDYSK
-170 GRVFMRA
+170 GRVFIRA
-177 GRQMISW
+177 GRQAISW

-203 GVPGLLEDLEEAR
+203 GVPGLIQDLEEAR
-216 IPVWALRDTVK
+216 IPVWAMRNTVK
-227 VADNVGAVSSLFL
+227 IFDDVGPLSTGFL
-240 DTYVIPGVVD
+240 DTYVVPGVVD
-250 STVPIDPITAGVSP
+250 TTVPTDPITAGVSP
-264 FNPDVQ
+264 FNPDVP
-270 DPQGQVTAI
+270 DPQNQVLAL

-284 GKLLHLDLVSHQPKM
+284 GKLLHLDLVSHQPAM
-299 SWANTRWGARLTGIV
+299 SWANTRWGVRLQSLLL
-314 ARDYTVQGWFYR
+314 REYTLQGWFYR
-326 TFNQAPVPLLTAP
+326 TFNQAPVPLLSTP
-339 GGLNNMKSATNPHG
+339 GGLNNQRSPSNPNG
-353 IEPIQID
+353 QVPIQID

-368 CNFAP
+368 C
-373 GSTAGVTPS
+373 SKAGFTPS
-382 GRPCSKALATVVELE
+382 GRPCSKALALVTILE
-397 RRLESVAGLSASWFQ
+397 RRLESVAGVSASWFS
-412 PQLDGIIRTEI
+412 PRVDGIIRTEA
-423 EAFIDELG
+423 EAFIDELA

-438 NPRGQVPGAKNP
+438 NPRGQVPGARNP
-450 DGSPVVNTI
+450 DGSPVIDTI
-459 PKTDLL
+459 PKTDYL

-478 ALNPTNSFV
+478 PLNPSNAFV

-529 CDKPGPNGKFLI
+529 CDKPGANGKFPI
-541 TCQKVDPKNFEDLK
+541 TCQTINPKNFEDQY

-570 MHGRLE
+570 LHGRLE
-576 PRLVAILDVSGIFAF
+576 PRLVAILDVTGIFGF
-591 APSVTYRLTDNLILG
+591 SPSVVYRLTDNVLLS

-612 EASRRAGLGTFR
+612 ESSRRAGLGTFR
-624 GHDMLQLRVTAQL
+624 GHDILQLKVQAQL

>member
-8 LVLGLAV
+8 LVLGLVLGVA
-15 VFGAESSQAYFL
+15 SSAQAYFL
-27 DGGRNFDVRARA
+27 GGNRNFDLRARV
-39 YSQLGIMMDGAE
+39 YSQLGIMMDDAE

-63 SQHRN
+63 AQHRN

-81 VGWTGNVPGL
+81 LHWTDNVPGF
-91 SLLKP
+91 SLLSP

-106 GFYDGIYDY
+106 GFYDGLYDY

-125 AFKARFAE
+125 AYKARFAE
-133 SDDPKKESF
+133 SDKVNKDSLV
-142 GFNDQNK
+142 FNDQNK

-170 GRVFMRA
+170 GRLFTRA
-177 GRQMISW
+177 GRQAISW

-203 GVPGLLEDLEEAR
+203 GVPGLIQDLEEAR
-216 IPVWALRDTVK
+216 IPVWAMRNTVK
-227 VADNVGAVSSLFL
+227 IFDDVGPLSTGFL
-240 DTYVIPGVVD
+240 DTYVVPGVVD
-250 STVPIDPITAGVSP
+250 TTVPTDPITAGVSP
-264 FNPDVQ
+264 FNPDVP
-270 DPQGQVTAI
+270 DPQNQVTAI

-284 GKLLHLDLVSHQPKM
+284 GKLLHLDLVSHQPAM
-299 SWANTRWGARLTGIV
+299 SWANTRWGVRLQSLLL
-314 ARDYTVQGWFYR
+314 REYTLQGWFYR
-326 TFNQAPVPLLTAP
+326 TFNQAPVPLLSTP
-339 GGLNNMKSATNPHG
+339 GGLDNQRSPSNPNG
-353 IEPIQID
+353 QVPIQID

-368 CNFAP
+368 C
-373 GSTAGVTPS
+373 SKAGFTPS
-382 GRPCSKALATVVELE
+382 GRPCSKALALVTILE
-397 RRLESVAGLSASWFQ
+397 RRLESVAGVSASWFS
-412 PQLDGIIRTEI
+412 PRVDGIIRTEA
-423 EAFIDELG
+423 EAFIDELA

-450 DGSPVVNTI
+450 DGSPVVTSI
-459 PKTDLL
+459 PKTDYL

-478 ALNPTNSFV
+478 PLNPSNAFV

-529 CDKPGPNGKFLI
+529 CDKPGANGKFPI
-541 TCQKVDPKNFEDLK
+541 TCQTINPKNFEDQY

-570 MHGRLE
+570 LHGRLE
-576 PRLVAILDVSGIFAF
+576 PRLVAILDVTGIFGF
-591 APSVTYRLTDNLILG
+591 SPSVVYRLTDNVLLS

-612 EASRRAGLGTFR
+612 ESSRRAGLGTFR
-624 GHDMLQLRVTAQL
+624 GHDILQLKVQAQL

>member
-1 MRTWAGW
+1 MRTWTGW
-8 LVLGLAV
+8 LVLGLV
-15 VFGAESSQAYFL
+15 LGVGSSAQSYFL
-27 DGGRNFDVRARA
+27 GGNRNFDLRARV
-39 YSQLGIMMDGAE
+39 YSQLGIMMDDAE

-63 SQHRN
+63 AQHRN

-81 VGWTGNVPGL
+81 MHWTDNVPGL
-91 SLLKP
+91 SLLSP
-96 DDFKFRFAWW
+96 DEFKFRFAWW
-106 GFYDGIYDY
+106 GFYDGLYDY

-125 AFKARFAE
+125 AYKARFAE
-133 SDDPKKESF
+133 SDKVNKDSLV
-142 GFNDQNK
+142 FNDQNK

-161 NELYLDYTK
+161 NELYLDYSK
-170 GRVFMRA
+170 GRVFIRA
-177 GRQMISW
+177 GRQAISW

-203 GVPGLLEDLEEAR
+203 GVPGLIQDLEEAR
-216 IPVWALRDTVK
+216 IPVWAMRNTVK
-227 VADNVGAVSSLFL
+227 IFDDVGPLSTGFL
-240 DTYVIPGVVD
+240 DTYVVPGVVD
-250 STVPIDPITAGVSP
+250 TTVPTDPITAGVSP
-264 FNPDVQ
+264 FNPDVP
-270 DPQGQVTAI
+270 DPQNQVLAL

-284 GKLLHLDLVSHQPKM
+284 GKLLHLDLVSHQPAM
-299 SWANTRWGARLTGIV
+299 SWANTRWGVRLQSLLL
-314 ARDYTVQGWFYR
+314 REYTLQGWFYR
-326 TFNQAPVPLLTAP
+326 TFNQAPVPLLSTP
-339 GGLNNMKSATNPHG
+339 GGLNNQRSPSNPNG
-353 IEPIQID
+353 QVPIQID

-368 CNFAP
+368 C
-373 GSTAGVTPS
+373 SKAGFTPS
-382 GRPCSKALATVVELE
+382 GRPCSKALALVTILE
-397 RRLESVAGLSASWFQ
+397 RRLESVAGVSASWFS
-412 PQLDGIIRTEI
+412 PRVDGIIRTEA
-423 EAFIDELG
+423 EAFIDELA

-438 NPRGQVPGAKNP
+438 NPRGQVPGARNP
-450 DGSPVVNTI
+450 DGSPVIDTI
-459 PKTDLL
+459 PKTDYL

-478 ALNPTNSFV
+478 PLNPSNAFV

-529 CDKPGPNGKFLI
+529 CDKPGANGKFPI
-541 TCQKVDPKNFEDLK
+541 TCQTINPKNFEDQY

-570 MHGRLE
+570 LHGRLE
-576 PRLVAILDVSGIFAF
+576 PRLVAILDVTGIFGL
-591 APSVTYRLTDNLILG
+591 APSVVYRLTDNVLLS

-612 EASRRAGLGTFR
+612 EGSRRAGLATFR
-624 GHDMLQLRVTAQL
+624 GHDILQLKVQAQL

>member
-1 MRTWAGW
+1 MRTWAGG
-8 LVLGLAV
+8 LVLGLVLGVA
-15 VFGAESSQAYFL
+15 SSAQAYFL
-27 DGGRNFDVRARA
+27 GGNRNFDLRARV
-39 YSQLGIMMDGAE
+39 YSQLGIMMDDAE

-63 SQHRN
+63 AQHRN

-81 VGWTGNVPGL
+81 LHWTDNVPGF
-91 SLLKP
+91 SLLSP
-96 DDFKFRFAWW
+96 DEFKFRFAWW
-106 GFYDGIYDY
+106 GFYDGLYDY

-125 AFKARFAE
+125 AYKARFAE
-133 SDDPKKESF
+133 SDKVNKDSLV
-142 GFNDQNK
+142 FNDQNK

-161 NELYLDYTK
+161 NELYLDYSK
-170 GRVFMRA
+170 GRVFIRA
-177 GRQMISW
+177 GRQAISW

-203 GVPGLLEDLEEAR
+203 GVPGLIQDLEEAR
-216 IPVWALRDTVK
+216 IPVWAMRNTVK
-227 VADNVGAVSSLFL
+227 IFDDVGPLSTGFL
-240 DTYVIPGVVD
+240 DTYVVPGVVD
-250 STVPIDPITAGVSP
+250 TTVPTDPITAGVSP
-264 FNPDVQ
+264 FNPDVP
-270 DPQGQVTAI
+270 DPQNQVLAL

-284 GKLLHLDLVSHQPKM
+284 GKLLHLDLVSHQPAM
-299 SWANTRWGARLTGIV
+299 SWANTRWGVRLQSLLL
-314 ARDYTVQGWFYR
+314 REYTLQGWFYR
-326 TFNQAPVPLLTAP
+326 TFNQAPVPLLSTP
-339 GGLNNMKSATNPHG
+339 GGLDNQRSPSNPNG
-353 IEPIQID
+353 QVPIQID

-368 CNFAP
+368 C
-373 GSTAGVTPS
+373 SKAGFTPS
-382 GRPCSKALATVVELE
+382 GRPCSKALALVTILE
-397 RRLESVAGLSASWFQ
+397 RRLESVAGVSASWFS
-412 PQLDGIIRTEI
+412 PRVDGIIRTEA
-423 EAFIDELG
+423 EAFIDELA

-438 NPRGQVPGAKNP
+438 NPRGQVPGARNP
-450 DGSPVVNTI
+450 DGSPVIDTI
-459 PKTDLL
+459 PKTDYL

-478 ALNPTNSFV
+478 PLNPSNAFV

-529 CDKPGPNGKFLI
+529 CDKPGANGKFPI
-541 TCQKVDPKNFEDLK
+541 TCQTINPKNFEDQY

-570 MHGRLE
+570 LHGRLE
-576 PRLVAILDVSGIFAF
+576 PRLVAILDVTGIFGF
-591 APSVTYRLTDNLILG
+591 SPSVVYRLTDNVLLS

-612 EASRRAGLGTFR
+612 ESSRRAGLGTFR
-624 GHDMLQLRVTAQL
+624 GHDILQLKVQAQL

>member
-8 LVLGLAV
+8 LVLGLVLGVA
-15 VFGAESSQAYFL
+15 SSAQAYFL
-27 DGGRNFDVRARA
+27 GGNRNFDLRARV
-39 YSQLGIMMDGAE
+39 YSQLGIMMDDAE

-63 SQHRN
+63 AQHQN

-81 VGWTGNVPGL
+81 MHWTDNVPGL
-91 SLLKP
+91 SLLSP
-96 DDFKFRFAWW
+96 DEFKFRFAWW
-106 GFYDGIYDY
+106 GFYDGLYDY

-125 AFKARFAE
+125 AYKARFAE
-133 SDDPKKESF
+133 SDKVNKDSLV
-142 GFNDQNK
+142 FNDQNK

-161 NELYLDYTK
+161 NELYLDYAK
-170 GRVFMRA
+170 GRLFTRV
-177 GRQMISW
+177 GRQAISW

-203 GVPGLLEDLEEAR
+203 GVPGLIQDLEEAR
-216 IPVWALRDTVK
+216 IPVWAMRNTVK
-227 VADNVGAVSSLFL
+227 VFDDVGPLSTGFL
-240 DTYVIPGVVD
+240 DTYVVPGVVD
-250 STVPIDPITAGVSP
+250 TTVPTDPITAGVSP
-264 FNPDVQ
+264 FNPDVP
-270 DPQGQVTAI
+270 DPQNQVLAL

-284 GKLLHLDLVSHQPKM
+284 GKLLHLDLVSHQPAM
-299 SWANTRWGARLTGIV
+299 SWANTRWGVRLQTLLL
-314 ARDYTVQGWFYR
+314 REYTLQGWFYR
-326 TFNQAPVPLLTAP
+326 TFNQAPVPLLSSP
-339 GGLNNMKSATNPHG
+339 GGLNNQRSPSNPNG
-353 IEPIQID
+353 QVPIQID

-368 CNFAP
+368 C
-373 GSTAGVTPS
+373 SKAGFTPS
-382 GRPCSKALATVVELE
+382 GRPCSKALALVTILE
-397 RRLESVAGLSASWFQ
+397 RRLESVAGVSASWFS
-412 PQLDGIIRTEI
+412 PRVDGIIRTEA
-423 EAFIDELG
+423 EAFIDELA

-450 DGSPVVNTI
+450 DGSPVVTSI
-459 PKTDLL
+459 PKTDYL

-478 ALNPTNSFV
+478 PLNPSNAFV

-529 CDKPGPNGKFLI
+529 CDKPGANGKFPI
-541 TCQKVDPKNFEDLK
+541 TCQTINPKNFEDQY

-570 MHGRLE
+570 LHGRLE
-576 PRLVAILDVSGIFAF
+576 PRLVAILDVTGIFGF
-591 APSVTYRLTDNLILG
+591 SPSVVYRLTDNVLLS

-612 EASRRAGLGTFR
+612 EGSRRAGLATFR
-624 GHDMLQLRVTAQL
+624 GHDILQLKVQAQL

>member
-8 LVLGLAV
+8 LVLGLVLGVA
-15 VFGAESSQAYFL
+15 SSAQAYFL
-27 DGGRNFDVRARA
+27 GGNRNFDLRARV
-39 YSQLGIMMDGAE
+39 YSQLGIMMDDAE

-63 SQHRN
+63 AQHRN

-81 VGWTGNVPGL
+81 LHWTDNVPGF
-91 SLLKP
+91 SLLSP
-96 DDFKFRFAWW
+96 DEFKFRFAWW
-106 GFYDGIYDY
+106 GFYDGLYDY

-125 AFKARFAE
+125 AYKARFAE
-133 SDDPKKESF
+133 SDKVNKDSLV
-142 GFNDQNK
+142 FNDQNK

-161 NELYLDYTK
+161 NELYLDYSK
-170 GRVFMRA
+170 GRVFIRA
-177 GRQMISW
+177 GRQAISW

-203 GVPGLLEDLEEAR
+203 GVPGLIQDLEEAR
-216 IPVWALRDTVK
+216 IPVWAMRNTVK
-227 VADNVGAVSSLFL
+227 IFDDVGPLSTGFL
-240 DTYVIPGVVD
+240 DTYVVPGVVD
-250 STVPIDPITAGVSP
+250 TTVPTDPITAGVSP
-264 FNPDVQ
+264 FNPDVP
-270 DPQGQVTAI
+270 DPQNQVLAL

-284 GKLLHLDLVSHQPKM
+284 GKLLHLDLVSHQPAM
-299 SWANTRWGARLTGIV
+299 SWANTRWGVRLQSLLL
-314 ARDYTVQGWFYR
+314 REYTLQGWFYR
-326 TFNQAPVPLLTAP
+326 TFNQAPVPLLSSP
-339 GGLNNMKSATNPHG
+339 GGLNNQRSPSNPNG
-353 IEPIQID
+353 QVQIQID

-368 CNFAP
+368 C
-373 GSTAGVTPS
+373 SKAGFTPS
-382 GRPCSKALATVVELE
+382 GRPCSKALALVTILE
-397 RRLESVAGLSASWFQ
+397 RRLESVAGVSASWFS
-412 PQLDGIIRTEI
+412 PRVDGIIRTEA
-423 EAFIDELG
+423 EAFIDELA

-438 NPRGQVPGAKNP
+438 NPRGQVPGARNP
-450 DGSPVVNTI
+450 DGSPVIDTI
-459 PKTDLL
+459 PKTDYL

-478 ALNPTNSFV
+478 PLNPSNSFV

-529 CDKPGPNGKFLI
+529 CDKPGANGKFPI
-541 TCQKVDPKNFEDLK
+541 TCQTINPKNFEDQY

-570 MHGRLE
+570 LHGRLE
-576 PRLVAILDVSGIFAF
+576 PRLVAILDVTGIFGF
-591 APSVTYRLTDNLILG
+591 SPSVVYRLTDNVLLS

-612 EASRRAGLGTFR
+612 ESSRRAGLGTFR
-624 GHDMLQLRVTAQL
+624 GHDILQLKVQAQL

>member
-8 LVLGLAV
+8 LVLGLVLGVA
-15 VFGAESSQAYFL
+15 SSAQAYFL
-27 DGGRNFDVRARA
+27 GGNRNFDLRARV
-39 YSQLGIMMDGAE
+39 YSQLGIMMDDAE

-63 SQHRN
+63 AQHRN
-68 FYNPE
+68 FYYPE
-73 FDARLTDY
+73 FDAKLTDY
-81 VGWTGNVPGL
+81 TPWMHEVPGL
-91 SLLKP
+91 SLISP

-106 GFYDGIYDY
+106 GFYDGLYDY

-125 AFKARFAE
+125 AYKARFAE
-133 SDDPKKESF
+133 SDKVNKDSLV
-142 GFNDQNK
+142 FNDQNK

-161 NELYLDYTK
+161 NELYLDYSK
-170 GRVFMRA
+170 GRVFIRA
-177 GRQMISW
+177 GRQAISW

-203 GVPGLLEDLEEAR
+203 GVPGLIQDLEEAR
-216 IPVWALRDTVK
+216 IPVWAMRNTVK
-227 VADNVGAVSSLFL
+227 IFDDVGPLSTGFL
-240 DTYVIPGVVD
+240 DTYVVPGVVD
-250 STVPIDPITAGVSP
+250 TTVPTDPITAGVSP
-264 FNPDVQ
+264 FNPDVP
-270 DPQGQVTAI
+270 DPQNQVLAL

-284 GKLLHLDLVSHQPKM
+284 GKLLHLDLVSHQPAM
-299 SWANTRWGARLTGIV
+299 SWANTRWGVRLQSLLL
-314 ARDYTVQGWFYR
+314 REYTLQGWFYR
-326 TFNQAPVPLLTAP
+326 TFNQAPVPLLSTP
-339 GGLNNMKSATNPHG
+339 GGLNNQRSPSNPNG
-353 IEPIQID
+353 QVPIQID

-368 CNFAP
+368 CSKAWF
-373 GSTAGVTPS
+373 TPS
-382 GRPCSKALATVVELE
+382 GRPCSKALALVTILE
-397 RRLESVAGLSASWFQ
+397 RRLESVAGVSASWFS
-412 PQLDGIIRTEI
+412 PRVDGIIRTEA
-423 EAFIDELG
+423 EAFIDELA

-438 NPRGQVPGAKNP
+438 NPRGQVPGARNP
-450 DGSPVVNTI
+450 DGSPVIDTI
-459 PKTDLL
+459 PKTDYL

-478 ALNPTNSFV
+478 PLNPSNAFV

-529 CDKPGPNGKFLI
+529 CDKPGANGKFPI
-541 TCQKVDPKNFEDLK
+541 TCQTINPKNFEDQY

-570 MHGRLE
+570 LHGRLE
-576 PRLVAILDVSGIFAF
+576 PRLVAILDVTGIFGF
-591 APSVTYRLTDNLILG
+591 SPSVVYRLTDNVLLS

-612 EASRRAGLGTFR
+612 ESSRRAGLGTFR
-624 GHDMLQLRVTAQL
+624 GHDILQLKVQAQL

>member
-8 LVLGLAV
+8 LVLGLVLGVA
-15 VFGAESSQAYFL
+15 SSAQAYFL
-27 DGGRNFDVRARA
+27 GGNRNFDLRARV
-39 YSQLGIMMDGAE
+39 YSQLGIMMDDAE

-63 SQHRN
+63 AQHRN

-81 VGWTGNVPGL
+81 LHWTDNVPGL
-91 SLLKP
+91 SLLSP
-96 DDFKFRFAWW
+96 DEFKFRFAWW
-106 GFYDGIYDY
+106 GFYDGLYDY

-125 AFKARFAE
+125 AYKARFAE
-133 SDDPKKESF
+133 SDKVNKDSLV
-142 GFNDQNK
+142 FNDQNK

-170 GRVFMRA
+170 GRVFIRA
-177 GRQMISW
+177 GRQAISW

-203 GVPGLLEDLEEAR
+203 GVPGLIQDLEEAR
-216 IPVWALRDTVK
+216 IPVWAMRNTVK
-227 VADNVGAVSSLFL
+227 VFDDVGPLSTGFL
-240 DTYVIPGVVD
+240 DTFVVPGVVD
-250 STVPIDPITAGVSP
+250 TTVPTDPITAGVSP
-264 FNPDVQ
+264 FNPDVP
-270 DPQGQVTAI
+270 DPQNQVLAL

-284 GKLLHLDLVSHQPKM
+284 GKLLHLDLVSHQPAM
-299 SWANTRWGARLTGIV
+299 SWANTRWGVRLQSLLL
-314 ARDYTVQGWFYR
+314 REYTLQGWFYR
-326 TFNQAPVPLLTAP
+326 TFNQAPVPLLSTP
-339 GGLNNMKSATNPHG
+339 GGLDNQRSPSNPNG
-353 IEPIQID
+353 QVPIQID

-368 CNFAP
+368 C
-373 GSTAGVTPS
+373 SKAGFTPS
-382 GRPCSKALATVVELE
+382 GRPCSKALALVTILE
-397 RRLESVAGLSASWFQ
+397 RRLESVAGVSASWFS
-412 PQLDGIIRTEI
+412 PRVDGIIRTEA
-423 EAFIDELG
+423 EAFIDELA

-438 NPRGQVPGAKNP
+438 NPRGQVPGARNP
-450 DGSPVVNTI
+450 DGSPVIDTI
-459 PKTDLL
+459 PKTDYL

-478 ALNPTNSFV
+478 PLNPSNAFV

-529 CDKPGPNGKFLI
+529 CDKPGANGKFPI
-541 TCQKVDPKNFEDLK
+541 TCQTINPKNFEDQY

-570 MHGRLE
+570 LHGRLE
-576 PRLVAILDVSGIFAF
+576 PRLVAILDVTGIFGF
-591 APSVTYRLTDNLILG
+591 SPSVVYRLTDNVLLS

-612 EASRRAGLGTFR
+612 ESSRRAGLGTFR
-624 GHDMLQLRVTAQL
+624 GHDILQLKVQAQL

>member
-15 VFGAESSQAYFL
+15 LGAGSSAQAYYL
-27 DGGRNFDVRARA
+27 GGDRDFDLRARV
-39 YSQLGIMMDGAE
+39 YSQLGIMMDNAE

-63 SQHRN
+63 AQHRN

-81 VGWTGNVPGL
+81 LHWTDNVPGF
-91 SLLKP
+91 SLLSP

-106 GFYDGIYDY
+106 GFYDGLYDY

-125 AFKARFAE
+125 AYKARFAE
-133 SDDPKKESF
+133 SDKVNKDSLV
-142 GFNDQNK
+142 FNDQNK

-161 NELYLDYTK
+161 NELYLDYSK
-170 GRVFMRA
+170 GRVFIRA
-177 GRQMISW
+177 GRQAISW

-203 GVPGLLEDLEEAR
+203 GVPGLIEDLEEAR
-216 IPVWALRDTVK
+216 IPVWALRNTVK
-227 VADNVGAVSSLFL
+227 MFDDWGALSSGFL
-240 DTYVIPGVVD
+240 DTYVVPGVVD
-250 STVPIDPITAGVSP
+250 TTVPTDPITAGLSP
-264 FNPDVQ
+264 FNPDVA
-270 DPQGQVTAI
+270 DPQNQVTAL
-279 GGPAV
+279 GGPLV
-284 GKLLHLDLVSHQPKM
+284 GKLLHIDLVSHQPAM
-299 SWANTRWGARLTGIV
+299 SWANTRWGVRLQSLLL
-314 ARDYTVQGWFYR
+314 REYTLQGWFYR
-326 TFNQAPVPLLTAP
+326 TFNQAPVPLLSTP
-339 GGLNNMKSATNPHG
+339 GGLNNQRSPSNPNG
-353 IEPIQID
+353 QVPIQID

-368 CNFAP
+368 CSKAWF
-373 GSTAGVTPS
+373 TPS
-382 GRPCSKALATVVELE
+382 GRPCSKALALVTILE
-397 RRLESVAGLSASWFQ
+397 RRLESVAGVSASWFS
-412 PQLDGIIRTEI
+412 PRVDGIIRTEA
-423 EAFIDELG
+423 EAFIDELA

-438 NPRGQVPGAKNP
+438 NPRGQVPGARNP
-450 DGSPVVNTI
+450 DGSPVIDTI
-459 PKTDLL
+459 PKTDYL

-478 ALNPTNSFV
+478 PLNPSNAFV

-529 CDKPGPNGKFLI
+529 CDKPGANGKFPI
-541 TCQKVDPKNFEDLK
+541 TCQTINPKNFEDQY

-570 MHGRLE
+570 LHGRLE
-576 PRLVAILDVSGIFAF
+576 PRLVAILDVTGIFGF
-591 APSVTYRLTDNLILG
+591 SPSVVYRLTDNVLLS

-612 EASRRAGLGTFR
+612 ESSRRAGLGTFR
-624 GHDMLQLRVTAQL
+624 GHDILQLKVQAQL

>member
-1 MRTWAGW
+1 
-8 LVLGLAV
+8 
-15 VFGAESSQAYFL
+15 
-27 DGGRNFDVRARA
+27 
-39 YSQLGIMMDGAE
+39 MMDDAE

-63 SQHRN
+63 AQHRN

-81 VGWTGNVPGL
+81 LHWTDNVPGL
-91 SLLKP
+91 SLLSP

-106 GFYDGIYDY
+106 GFYDGLYDY

-125 AFKARFAE
+125 AYKARFAE
-133 SDDPKKESF
+133 SDKVNKDSLV
-142 GFNDQNK
+142 FNDQNK

-161 NELYLDYTK
+161 NELYLDYSK
-170 GRVFMRA
+170 GRVFIRA
-177 GRQMISW
+177 GRQAISW

-203 GVPGLLEDLEEAR
+203 GVPGLIQDLEEAR
-216 IPVWALRDTVK
+216 IPVWAMRNTVK
-227 VADNVGAVSSLFL
+227 IFDDVGPLSTGFL
-240 DTYVIPGVVD
+240 DTYVVPGVVD
-250 STVPIDPITAGVSP
+250 TTVPTDPITAGVSP
-264 FNPDVQ
+264 FNPDVP
-270 DPQGQVTAI
+270 DPQNQVLAL

-284 GKLLHLDLVSHQPKM
+284 GKLLHLDLVSHQPAM
-299 SWANTRWGARLTGIV
+299 SWANTRWGVRLQSLLL
-314 ARDYTVQGWFYR
+314 REYTLQGWFYR
-326 TFNQAPVPLLTAP
+326 TFNQAPVPLLSTP
-339 GGLNNMKSATNPHG
+339 GGLNNQRSPSNPNG
-353 IEPIQID
+353 QVPIQID

-368 CNFAP
+368 CSKAWF
-373 GSTAGVTPS
+373 TPS
-382 GRPCSKALATVVELE
+382 GRPCSKALALVTILE
-397 RRLESVAGLSASWFQ
+397 RRLESVAGVSASWFS
-412 PQLDGIIRTEI
+412 PRVDGIIRTEA
-423 EAFIDELG
+423 EAFIDELA

-438 NPRGQVPGAKNP
+438 NPRGQVPGARNP
-450 DGSPVVNTI
+450 DGSPVIDTI
-459 PKTDLL
+459 PKTDYL

-478 ALNPTNSFV
+478 PLNPSNAFV

-529 CDKPGPNGKFLI
+529 CDKPGANGKFPI
-541 TCQKVDPKNFEDLK
+541 TCQTINPKNFEDQY

-570 MHGRLE
+570 LHGRLE
-576 PRLVAILDVSGIFAF
+576 PRLVAILDVTGIFGF
-591 APSVTYRLTDNLILG
+591 SPSVVYRLTDNVLLS

-612 EASRRAGLGTFR
+612 ESSRRAGLGTFR
-624 GHDMLQLRVTAQL
+624 GHDILQLKVQAQL